1 MKMTKQDMKT
11 NIKTLKQTKR
21 HENKR
26 KDMIA
31 NIQKDMKTM
40 KNT

>member
-21 HENKR
+21 HENKHT
-26 KDMIA
+26 DMIT
-31 NIQKDMKTM
+31 NIEKDMKTM